1 MVLEQK
7 QIYRSIES
15 PEINSEASDQLIYDK
30 QGRLYNGEK
39 TVFFNKWCWENWA
52 ATCKRIKIKHSV
64 TPQIKMNWKLV
75 KDLNVKPEGIKFL
88 EKSIGTHYLT

>member
-7 QIYRSIES
+7 QIYRLIES

-39 TVFFNKWCWENWA
+39 TVFSINGAGK
-52 ATCKRIKIKHSV
+52 TG
-64 TPQIKMNWKLV
+64 QLLV
-75 KDLNVKPEGIKFL
+75 KE
-88 EKSIGTHYLT
+88 